1 MRRAAL
7 VSLLLSLAACSGG
20 KGPAAAPE
28 PAPPDLD
35 GSALAAARVTILAD
49 SFVAGFFRTQPEQG
63 TARGWRFANHAA
75 VTDNSL
81 AARERWRLREDAW
94 LAELRQVDATRLA
107 ERPERF
113 TYGILRGLLEDAA
126 AERVCR
132 YELWNLNPVTGWQA
146 SYASLARLQP
156 VGSDSL
162 RAAALARARGIGR
175 FIDTERGNLA
185 EGLRGGFVAPRPVVE
200 VILRQL
206 DALLA
211 TPAAQSPFASPAQ
224 RDSTPGFREALVAA
238 VADSILPAMRRY
250 REYLAGDYLP
260 RARSEIGVSASPGGE
275 ACYRASVRRFTTL
288 GLPPSEIFE
297 RGQRELARIE
307 QEMRT
312 LAERRFGTSDVP
324 ALLRRLRDDTAFT
337 FHTRQEIVDSSEAAI
352 ARATKALPRWFGIL
366 PGSGVIIEQHPEF
379 RQRAG
384 AVAQYNPPA
393 DDGSRPGIFYITTY
407 QPEHQSRAML
417 EPTAFHEAVPGHHL
431 QVTIAVERNTIH
443 PLGRYLFNSGYAEG
457 WGLYAERLADE
468 MKLYSSDVDRMGM
481 LAAQAMRASRLVVD
495 SGLHTMAWSRE
506 QAIDYMLSHTTE
518 DRDSV
523 AAEIDRYIIWPG
535 QATSYMLGMLEI
547 RKARDEAQA
556 RLGSRFDI
564 KAFHDR
570 VLEDGSVPLSYLS
583 EKIRVWSSP

>member
-1 MRRAAL
+1 
-7 VSLLLSLAACSGG
+7 
-20 KGPAAAPE
+20 
-28 PAPPDLD
+28 
-35 GSALAAARVTILAD
+35 
-49 SFVAGFFRTQPEQG
+49 
-63 TARGWRFANHAA
+63 

-288 GLPPSEIFE
+288 DLPPSEIFE

-431 QVTIAVERNTIH
+431 QVTIAQERRNSH
-443 PLGRYLFNSGYAEG
+443 PVARFFFNSGFVEGWALYAEG
-457 WGLYAERLADE
+457 LAGEMGLYG
-468 MKLYSSDVDRMGM
+468 SDVGRMGL
-481 LAAQAMRASRLVVD
+481 LASQGWRAARMVLDAGIHTRGWTRDQAVAFLQQ
-495 SGLHTMAWSRE
+495 HTAVPPLQVE
-506 QAIDYMLSHTTE
+506 GE
-518 DRDSV
+518 V
-523 AAEIDRYIIWPG
+523 DRYIAWPG
-535 QATSYMLGMLEI
+535 QASSYMLGNLEI
-547 RKARDEAQA
+547 RALRREAEQ
-556 RLGSRFDI
+556 RLGRRFDI
-564 KAFHDR
+564 RAFHDH
-570 VLEDGSVPLSYLS
+570 VLQNGAVPLPMLRA
-583 EKIRVWSSP
+583 EIERWVDTAR